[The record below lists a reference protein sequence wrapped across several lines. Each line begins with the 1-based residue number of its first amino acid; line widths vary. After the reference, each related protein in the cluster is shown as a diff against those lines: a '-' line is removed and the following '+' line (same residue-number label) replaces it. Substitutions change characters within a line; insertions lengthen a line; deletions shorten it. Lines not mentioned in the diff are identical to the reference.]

1 MEENMVQEEVTQEP
15 AVANEDEEVYEDEE
29 EAAYRYDPNVEE
41 VVPEDDPNVPIE
53 EIETFKIDENM
64 PPELKAQLE
73 RFNKQT
79 ETLNSVMNADFSE
92 EISETA
98 DEDDIDEEETEGE
111 EGTTFDIQE
120 DESVEFGNLF

>member
-29 EAAYRYDPNVEE
+29 EAAYRYNPNVEE

>member
-29 EAAYRYDPNVEE
+29 EAAYRYDPNVEV

>member
-1 MEENMVQEEVTQEP
+1 MEENIVQPQEIEEPV
-15 AVANEDEEVYEDEE
+15 VASEDEEEIEDEE

-41 VVPEDDPNVPIE
+41 VVPEDDPNEPLE

-79 ETLNSVMNADFSE
+79 QTLNSVMNADFSE
-92 EISETA
+92 EPSDTA
-98 DEDDIDEEETEGE
+98 DEDDIDEEEEDGE
-111 EGTTFDIQE
+111 ESTTFDIQE

>member
-1 MEENMVQEEVTQEP
+1 MEENMVQEEVTQEL

>member
-1 MEENMVQEEVTQEP
+1 MVQEEVTQEP